1 MAELKNTPLREFH
14 LEMGAKMV
22 PRSGWNL
29 PLNFSE
35 GTADEHECCRSK
47 AALFDFCADG
57 RFRVAF
63 KGAAE
68 ALGKLFSDRNA
79 PETPGS
85 CRREL
90 LVDAQGMGAAFCRVS
105 VMGEDDFF
113 ITVPFQSVPRVQKL
127 FEESKIECG
136 DLSEYLCC
144 IGISGPESAEVFA
157 LCGVDKSELPRKG
170 ETKVIEIDQL
180 RAIISF
186 ADDFGEE
193 GFEISFNAECAD
205 QIWDLFLE
213 TDIPWPAGL
222 AAQES
227 LRLENSLP
235 GAPELLVPK
244 GGADLKTSLRRV
256 LFSGRRAPYAGV
268 KVCNAAGEVLGVVTS
283 GTYCPTLEQ
292 SAALV
297 FFSGALPEAETE
309 LFCDASGVT
318 VTGFIG

>member
-29 PLNFSE
+29 PLNFFE
-35 GTADEHECCRSK
+35 GAADEHECCRSK

-79 PETPGS
+79 PGTPGS

-113 ITVPFQSVPRVQKL
+113 ITVPFQSVSKVQKL
-127 FEESKIECG
+127 FEESKIEYG

-170 ETKVIEIDQL
+170 ATKVIEIDQL